1 MESTECFENVGKS
14 SNCGWFERGRHAVA
28 TFVRILLTVAIHH
41 HLISLFRRP
50 LGFLPTGSQI
60 PRLERGL
67 HIVMALRRSQRISA
81 QAAAVPAKQEREEK
95 RGKKKTETSINAI
108 RATRAKAKNAASN
121 GGVAK
126 NRAPPRLKAKAK
138 AKAKSDRPVVNG
150 DGNLAKEAAE
160 PVLDRPIEPHQT
172 NVPLVS
178 PQGNSAAVA
187 YPAAA
192 VAATTG
198 NLLEK
203 AEAHL
208 IAADPRMKPLIERRR
223 CPLFT
228 PEGLAEPVNP
238 WESLA
243 SSIISQQVSGA
254 AAKSIKQKFVRLFFP
269 ETTDGTNGQEKKE
282 GATPFPTPEI
292 VAKTDL
298 STLRTAGLS
307 QRKAEYIQSLAAKFA
322 SGELTTEKLLTA
334 SDEEIMEMLIAVRGL
349 GKWSVEMFSCFTLK
363 RTDVF
368 STGDLGVQFVPFLLP
383 SFPGPIVS
391 PSLIGG
397 HLLTKLGVDVRI
409 LSDAMC
415 LNSRLKAESSSTCR
429 RRKCW
434 RWRRSSGPIGW

>member
-1 MESTECFENVGKS
+1 
-14 SNCGWFERGRHAVA
+14 
-28 TFVRILLTVAIHH
+28 
-41 HLISLFRRP
+41 
-50 LGFLPTGSQI
+50 
-60 PRLERGL
+60 
-67 HIVMALRRSQRISA
+67 MALRRSERISA
-81 QAAAVPAKQEREEK
+81 QAAAVLAKQEEEKK
-95 RGKKKTETSINAI
+95 RGKKKTETGIKSRTRKTTTAT
-108 RATRAKAKNAASN
+108 TRAKSNNAAKN

-126 NRAPPRLKAKAK
+126 NRAPPKPKAKGK
-138 AKAKSDRPVVNG
+138 SKAKSKSDLSVVNG
-150 DGNLAKEAAE
+150 DGKLAEAAAE

-178 PQGNSAAVA
+178 PHGDSATVA
-187 YPAAA
+187 YPTTAAA
-192 VAATTG
+192 VTTG

-243 SSIISQQVSGA
+243 RSIIAQQVSGA
-254 AAKSIKQKFVRLFFP
+254 AAKSIKQKFIRLFNP
-269 ETTDGTNGQEKKE
+269 EVTDETNGEENKE
-282 GATPFPTPEI
+282 GIASFPAPEV
-292 VAKTDL
+292 VAKTDI

-307 QRKAEYIQSLAAKFA
+307 QRKAEYIQNLAAKFA

-334 SDEEIMEMLIAVRGL
+334 SDEEVMEMLIAVRGL

-368 STGDLGVQFVPFLLP
+368 STGDLGVQFVPFLTF
-383 SFPGPIVS
+383 FPGTWRLRFVDQR
-391 PSLIGG
+391 
-397 HLLTKLGVDVRI
+397 LLTDKLGVDVRI

-415 LNSRLKAESSSTCR
+415 LNLRPRAVSSSTCR
-429 RRKCW
+429 RRRCW
-434 RWRRSSGPIGW
+434 RWRKNSGHIG